1 MRDSKNVYPLSNPL
15 NQPELPRARLNFAGS
30 VEDRCS
36 GMQLATLLRD
46 RPADY
51 RISMANVKR
60 LINYGGHSRGDNG
73 RPGCQARH
81 PSEARRAIQSR
92 PGRFNRESISGVCE

>member
-1 MRDSKNVYPLSNPL
+1 MRDSKNLYYLSSAL
-15 NQPELPRARLNFAGS
+15 NQPELPRACLNFAGS
-30 VEDRCS
+30 IEDRCS
-36 GMQLATLLRD
+36 GMELATLLRD

-51 RISMANVKR
+51 RISVAYLKR

-81 PSEARRAIQSR
+81 PSEAR
-92 PGRFNRESISGVCE
+92 